1 MEAIELY
8 KEETTKDEE
17 QLAIQATAPDKK
29 VHSFSMVSITF
40 GSRIPEFI
48 AKLCPPSAPPLPLPL
63 TRSVCAWDVWSP
75 LLSAKL
81 GGQVSTLQTSY
92 SKLG

>member
-17 QLAIQATAPDKK
+17 HLAIQATAPDKK

-40 GSRIPEFI
+40 RSRIPEFI
-48 AKLCPPSAPPLPLPL
+48 AKLCPPSAPPPL
-63 TRSVCAWDVWSP
+63 TRSVCACDVWSP
-75 LLSAKL
+75 FLSSKL
-81 GGQVSTLQTSY
+81 GGQVSTLETSY